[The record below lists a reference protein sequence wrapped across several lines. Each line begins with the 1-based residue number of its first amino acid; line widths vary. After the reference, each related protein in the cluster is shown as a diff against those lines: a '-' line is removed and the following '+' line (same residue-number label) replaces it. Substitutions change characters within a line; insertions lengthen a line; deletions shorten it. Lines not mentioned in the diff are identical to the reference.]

1 VGLLAVRVLGG
12 NSKELCCAC
21 KLDTGEEFLV
31 SCDTEECQK
40 LKSMAL
46 KNAGKMTEGPIIEA
60 EIEEKEDVMATLER
74 LGKLRDDGVVTEDEF
89 QQKKAELMSRL

>member
-1 VGLLAVRVLGG
+1 MGLLAGLVLGG

-31 SCDTEECQK
+31 SCEIEECQK
-40 LKSMAL
+40 LKSLAQ
-46 KNAGKMTEGPIIEA
+46 KNAGKAANVQIIDA
-60 EIEEKEDVMATLER
+60 QIEEKEDVMATLER
-74 LGKLRDDGVVTEDEF
+74 LGKLRDDGVVSEDEF